1 MDTQLKSVAE
11 ECLNGSYEGRMDFPT
26 VLGTLAAVGFEG
38 YLVDYRK
45 GTTTYY
51 LSDGDSVEFEN
62 VATPGTVAPAFSPD
76 TVGANVRQSQS
87 NGQTYTAFCK
97 NVKNAGCAA
106 YIVSIPGKRVVYFG
120 RTGETHVEI
129 MP

>member
-11 ECLNGSYEGRMDFPT
+11 DCLNGSYGGCMDFPT
-26 VLGTLAAVGFEG
+26 VLAKLAAAGFEG

-76 TVGANVRQSQS
+76 TVGANVRRSQR
-87 NGQTYTAFCK
+87 NGQAYTAFCA
-97 NVKNAGCAA
+97 NVKNAGCAG
-106 YIVSIPGKRVVYFG
+106 YLVSIPGRRVVYFG
-120 RTGETHVEI
+120 RNGETHIEI